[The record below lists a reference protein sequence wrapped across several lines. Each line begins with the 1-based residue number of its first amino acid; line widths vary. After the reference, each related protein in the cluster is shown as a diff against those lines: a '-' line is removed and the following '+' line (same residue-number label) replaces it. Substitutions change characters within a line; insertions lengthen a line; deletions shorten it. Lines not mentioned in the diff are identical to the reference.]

1 MFLFCLREELILLSN
16 GSVAP
21 FISLKIILAHST
33 RISRGSL
40 KLNPNFSSNSSTSFN
55 RSSIESSC
63 LGAEDF
69 FVLDVELTKI
79 NGLLRVLVRKLEEFS
94 DKNIEFS
101 KLNKKIQ
108 NYFENHYFVGELEKI
123 KEVYSEDPLRVKH
136 IRNSII
142 HSLQD
147 DKMIFR
153 IYDIAKDLK

>member
-1 MFLFCLREELILLSN
+1 MVVVDEYFHDLMKKIL
-16 GSVAP
+16 
-21 FISLKIILAHST
+21 
-33 RISRGSL
+33 
-40 KLNPNFSSNSSTSFN
+40 NSYDVIKN
-55 RSSIESSC
+55 
-63 LGAEDF
+63 LGDSKEDF

-108 NYFENHYFVGELEKI
+108 NYFENYYFVGELEKI